1 MIENQMSYPSL
12 RILLEHLEANKRIEL
27 VQCCPSLKHVDR
39 AVPISIRNLYLGG
52 SQVSI
57 NSIIYTIGVIRQYPK
72 DGPKILKAY
81 QRCNDSNGAAYDLN
95 QYGRLD
101 RSANQVVNAG
111 EIAIPTAHNPVV
123 ERNDEEEDIH
133 MEQEKARLAQLKGLK
148 RMKKRQLEIEKIE
161 ASLYEWNLR
170 KENSHPP
177 YSMYLQ
183 YTRVNA
189 DKTKIKERL
198 EYNQKLHE
206 AAKYMFDV
214 LFSGRKDPIRVDCL
228 LISASG
234 GVLRVPESLK
244 IKARKLA
251 TGYNFTP
258 IMKSIWN
265 LLVNR
270 SFEEVSVISGT
281 RITHIYNN
289 QVINSAKVFRIMKT
303 PVNGNLFQIIL
314 NSKNPHVHVSKGKIT
329 RDEYLTLFD
338 RLRISNRPVGTA
350 YSFGVHSKDR
360 LKKFFEALKQR
371 RGVRTEYLLENDCAP
386 TKNYNA
392 KTRYLEPWIL
402 WFQIFQTV
410 KFIKKGVARK
420 KEDLVCQI
428 DEIISTKK
436 EIGTTECMQVQ
447 SKKVVK
453 EVLNEIQ
460 KRDGA
465 TSRREEKRGCTRFPL
480 TYKENLYI
488 EQVKARLAQL
498 KRLRRMKKRQQEKE
512 RLEALL
518 YAWNLRK
525 ENRVLRLPKN
535 FKVKVRKLCT
545 GLNFAPTMKSIG
557 KLLVDRSI
565 RDISVIG
572 GFELR
577 TTYNSNSII
586 KSADSFTIFDT
597 PVTGNDFQV
606 VLKNR
611 NQKLYVSKG
620 KIRKDEYLTLFD
632 KMKTIKRKIGTE
644 YSFGVHSKK
653 LLKSFFD
660 ALKQREGVVPT
671 RIAWKKQGDRFP
683 FSYRARKNKESTI
696 SVFCFRNTTY
706 DEKTRKIEPWTLRF
720 QIMKTVK
727 VVKKND
733 ETKKK
738 DVMKLIDKTIKA
750 NKVIGTCDSMEVN
763 SKKVVREVLDE
774 IQKRDGATFKK
785 EEKRGCTRFPFTY
798 SLPIDNSSKLVI
810 FCNRNKNLNKKGTKH
825 KPWTLWFFV
834 EKINEMSIEDYKKF
848 LDKIIKWRIIAT
860 YPVCINTKNHVK
872 KLIDEFKSRDG
883 VTVRN
888 LRNKG

>member
-1 MIENQMSYPSL
+1 MNEKRMSYPSL

-57 NSIIYTIGVIRQYPK
+57 NSIIYSIGVIRQYPK

-81 QRCNDSNGAAYDLN
+81 KRCNDSNGACYDLN

-101 RSANQVVNAG
+101 RSGNQIVNAG
-111 EIAIPTAHNPVV
+111 EIAIPTAHNPIV
-123 ERNDEEEDIH
+123 ERNDEEEDLH
-133 MEQEKARLAQLKGLK
+133 MEQEKTRLAQLKGLK

-206 AAKYMFDV
+206 AARYMFNV
-214 LFSGRKDPIRVDCL
+214 LFGGRKDPIRVDCL

-234 GVLRVPESLK
+234 GVLRVPDSLK

-258 IMKSIWN
+258 ILKSIWN

-270 SFEEVSVISGT
+270 SFEEISVISGT

-338 RLRISNRPVGTA
+338 RLRTSNRPVGTA

-360 LKKFFEALKQR
+360 LKKFFKALKQR
-371 RGVRTEYLLENDCAP
+371 RGVRTEYLLENELMRLRFPLCYYAFITKTKYICVSCAP

-420 KEDLVCQI
+420 KEDLVSQI

-447 SKKVVK
+447 SKIVVK
-453 EVLNEIQ
+453 EMISEIQ

-465 TSRREEKRGCTRFPL
+465 TSRKEEKRGCTRFPL
-480 TYKENLYI
+480 TY
-488 EQVKARLAQL
+488 
-498 KRLRRMKKRQQEKE
+498 
-512 RLEALL
+512 
-518 YAWNLRK
+518 
-525 ENRVLRLPKN
+525 
-535 FKVKVRKLCT
+535 
-545 GLNFAPTMKSIG
+545 
-557 KLLVDRSI
+557 
-565 RDISVIG
+565 
-572 GFELR
+572 
-577 TTYNSNSII
+577 
-586 KSADSFTIFDT
+586 
-597 PVTGNDFQV
+597 
-606 VLKNR
+606 
-611 NQKLYVSKG
+611 
-620 KIRKDEYLTLFD
+620 
-632 KMKTIKRKIGTE
+632 
-644 YSFGVHSKK
+644 
-653 LLKSFFD
+653 
-660 ALKQREGVVPT
+660 
-671 RIAWKKQGDRFP
+671 
-683 FSYRARKNKESTI
+683 
-696 SVFCFRNTTY
+696 
-706 DEKTRKIEPWTLRF
+706 
-720 QIMKTVK
+720 
-727 VVKKND
+727 
-733 ETKKK
+733 
-738 DVMKLIDKTIKA
+738 
-750 NKVIGTCDSMEVN
+750 
-763 SKKVVREVLDE
+763 
-774 IQKRDGATFKK
+774 
-785 EEKRGCTRFPFTY
+785 
-798 SLPIDNSSKLVI
+798 SLPIDDSSKLVI
-810 FCNRNKNLNKKGTKH
+810 FCSRNKDLNKKGTKP
-825 KPWTLWFFV
+825 KPWNMWFFV
-834 EKINEMSIEDYKKF
+834 ERIDEMTSDDYKKF
-848 LDKIIKWRIIAT
+848 LDKIISD
-860 YPVCINTKNHVK
+860 K
-872 KLIDEFKSRDG
+872 KKIGTSYSVDLRTMSQVQELLSEVEKRDG
-883 VTVRN
+883 VTCRELINRGCFLLPKTYTCPLNDTSKLTIFCVKKEDYDRKDPADRRWV
-888 LRNKG
+888 LRHCIEQIDKKKVAKF